1 MIRTMGLFLLLLLKI
16 LGWVLLILL
25 LLLIAVVLLVLFV
38 PVRYD
43 IRMQNKRSTEPGQK
57 NPIAELQLQ
66 LKVNWLLH
74 LLHVTVSYGPE
85 GLQNKIRVA
94 GIDIPKL
101 LAQLPKRREARHK
114 RREEKKRRRTVQ
126 ESQNSLQTKNSAAEA
141 DKTESENSEIFSQA
155 EDETGEDRQVSEESI
170 GKTEKEPSAEAG
182 SVITAKE
189 QGQPLKKKSD
199 SDIKEQT
206 QVFKDSSETGID
218 TEEQSEKPE
227 AASRS
232 QKHRERLRKKNR
244 KKAVKTEKQ
253 KKLPKKASKPQKE
266 SVSSEPGM
274 ITKIRTQLGRLHK
287 EYVDET
293 NRHAVSH
300 LWKELRKL
308 LRSYKP
314 RKLKADVTFSLANP
328 ALTGGAVGAISLL
341 PWIYRYPCSIVPD
354 FTSEKLYIEGEV
366 LVRGKVTV
374 SVFVFSLLRLLCD
387 KEFKQ
392 VVRRVIKRDGPQ
404 L

>member
-74 LLHVTVSYGPE
+74 LLHVTVSYGAE

-101 LAQLPKRREARHK
+101 LAQLAKRREAGHK

-126 ESQNSLQTKNSAAEA
+126 ESQNSLPTKNSAAEA
-141 DKTESENSEIFSQA
+141 DKTESENSGIFSQA
-155 EDETGEDRQVSEESI
+155 KDKTGEDSQVSEESI

-182 SVITAKE
+182 SVK
-189 QGQPLKKKSD
+189 
-199 SDIKEQT
+199 
-206 QVFKDSSETGID
+206 
-218 TEEQSEKPE
+218 

-253 KKLPKKASKPQKE
+253 KKLPKKASKTQKE
-266 SVSSEPGM
+266 SVSSEPGT

-287 EYVDET
+287 EFVDET

-300 LWKELRKL
+300 LWKVLRKL